1 MTVVVTF
8 AVVTNMTNSSTYERV
23 NLSSTCSL
31 ELPKIDF
38 TESNSNANGGNS
50 YVQVNT
56 DYKQLSSNDLI
67 IGYMKME
74 NSLGIY
80 GNSSFNMAD
89 QFKAGHTDWYSR
101 IVSNDATGET
111 VLVMGKDKE
120 QVDRIANSIKFTDTN
135 DNPVNSTNMDSNKNT
150 GNNKTPYAYADDG
163 TPIWTEAEFERYV
176 MDKGGYS
183 SLEDYYNTQKQNPN
197 YNYNPSPTPDPTP
210 APSPAP
216 TPSNRTAKWVK

>member
-8 AVVTNMTNSSTYERV
+8 AVVTNMTNSNTYERV

-38 TESNSNANGGNS
+38 TESNSNTNGGNS

-56 DYKQLSSNDLI
+56 DYKQLSSNNLI
-67 IGYMKME
+67 IGYMKIE
-74 NSLGIY
+74 NSLGVY

-101 IVSNDATGET
+101 TVSNDATGET

-120 QVDRIANSIKFTDTN
+120 QVDKIADSLKFTGG
-135 DNPVNSTNMDSNKNT
+135 NKT
-150 GNNKTPYAYADDG
+150 GNNNTVVEKININDSKTPIQTNQTNKDKKYDGPSNEEYARM
-163 TPIWTEAEFERYV
+163 E
-176 MDKGGYS
+176 GYS
-183 SLEDYYNTQKQNPN
+183 SYDDYLANHHAREQAMQKN
-197 YNYNPSPTPDPTP
+197 PTPE
-210 APSPAP
+210 PSPAP
-216 TPSNRTAKWVK
+216 SNYIMR